1 MRKKTSILKKMLIPM
16 LLVMAVQFALLYLVV
31 IRGGLLNELQVN
43 AFDIFEGKVTSQR
56 NRLQNDMLQRWS
68 NLESCVLSIQSKTK
82 AYLDEKEKSTEDLA
96 VGDPL
101 TETLLA
107 DLSEDLIYLLR
118 RNSVTGAFLILD
130 GDREDIKS
138 GLYFRDQEPAYSSV
152 DNSDLLAERGPA
164 EVIRSQGIPMD
175 SLWYPTFTFGEDGED
190 EEAGSYFYGPFL
202 APRNREAITIKI
214 LAIGTVRFI

>member
-164 EVIRSQGIPMD
+164 
-175 SLWYPTFTFGEDGED
+175 
-190 EEAGSYFYGPFL
+190 
-202 APRNREAITIKI
+202 
-214 LAIGTVRFI
+214 